1 MRKRRTYCGHAHI
14 ISERRIR
21 AAFDAT
27 LSGTTKF
34 IIAQRI
40 SSVQYADEVLILDDG
55 RIAGRGTHEQLLAGN
70 AIYQEIYQSQQ
81 EGVGG

>member
-1 MRKRRTYCGHAHI
+1 MRGSA
-14 ISERRIR
+14 
-21 AAFDAT
+21 
-27 LSGTTKF
+27 LL